1 MDGSGA
7 SELVVGASVV
17 GEHEALHVQRH
28 HHLGRLLARVEV
40 GAELAGDELRELLVH
55 PGDAALVHLDA
66 GSHVAERVGDGTDV
80 LVATVALPQLLERRG
95 ATCDT
100 NTVDRLERH
109 AREDGHGFPPC
120 IWP

>member
-1 MDGSGA
+1 MVGSGA
-7 SELVVGASVV
+7 SELVVGAVVV
-17 GEHEALHVQRH
+17 GEHEALHVHGH

-66 GSHVAERVGDGTDV
+66 GRHVAERVGDGAHV
-80 LVATVALPQLLERRG
+80 LVPAAALPQLLERRG
-95 ATCDT
+95 ATRHT
-100 NTVDRLERH
+100 NTVHRLERH

-120 IWP
+120 VWP